1 MSDNQQRLI
10 DPSNG
15 EKVVTGQNYRVY
27 SLNKG
32 AEVRVEPIQD
42 EATRKAQAQ
51 QRLDSLGGEVHG

>member
-10 DPSNG
+10 DPSNS

-42 EATRKAQAQ
+42 EATRKA
-51 QRLDSLGGEVHG
+51 